1 MEHVKTSSITILM
14 GRESLR
20 SVRGEK
26 HIFEMFKDS
35 SPQGVTAE
43 CGVNRAAGAG
53 GQIGHFSLD
62 FAVMMHLCC
71 GPARA
76 TAASPSKS
84 PLSLPDSTCG
94 VVHLI

>member
-1 MEHVKTSSITILM
+1 MEHVETSSITILM

-26 HIFEMFKDS
+26 HIFKMLKDS
-35 SPQGVTAE
+35 SPQGVNAE

-62 FAVMMHLCC
+62 FAAVSYTHL
-71 GPARA
+71 RA
-76 TAASPSKS
+76 HET
-84 PLSLPDSTCG
+84 
-94 VVHLI
+94 